1 MKSRTIEMNTK
12 ETVTHILVV
21 EDEPAH
27 AELICR
33 CFERADRKYSVTVA
47 STIKEAKQSV
57 TQRNP
62 DLALV
67 DYNLPDGHGDLMINF
82 GEGLFP
88 MIMLTSHGDEQLA
101 VQAIKSGALDY
112 IAKSPESFDA
122 LPSIVE
128 HVLREWHLIVERKKA
143 EELLRASE
151 ERHRIILQT
160 AMDGFWLI
168 DINGRM
174 LEVNRTYS
182 QMSGYSIQEL
192 LTMEVNDLKLPEA
205 AVETPSQLAKIVE
218 KGQDRFE
225 SKHRRKDGSIF
236 DVEISMQYRPNDG
249 GQIVVF
255 LRDISERKRSEAK
268 VRQLTL
274 AIQQASTS
282 VMITDV
288 NGTIEYVNEA
298 SVRTSGYSI
307 NELIGQKP
315 SILKS
320 DEMPHEHFDNLWRTI
335 GSGKEWTGEFHNRRK
350 DGTLYWESV
359 VIAPVKDD
367 SGKTINYI
375 AVKDDITER
384 KEMQTQL
391 FRSQR
396 MESIGTLAG
405 GIAHDLN
412 NILGPILLSVQILKR
427 KVKDDALQNLIA
439 TIEASS
445 LRGKDIIS
453 QVLGFARGADSKP
466 VLMQMRH
473 ILNEVKNIIE
483 QTFPRNIEIQC
494 YAPKDLWTINADPTQ
509 IHQVLMNLCVNARDA
524 MPHGGKLTVNAKN
537 ATMGP
542 GTMLRHPEAIDD
554 RYLVIEVRDSGAG
567 IPQDIQQ
574 KIFDPFFTTKELGK
588 GTGLGLSTV
597 YSIVKQHLGFI
608 QMDSVPGEG
617 TSFLVYIPVST
628 EHIKPDLARPKENI
642 SYGNNELVLIVDDEH
657 SIRMVCEETLRFYN
671 YNVITANNGAD
682 GLAKFVESGMKTK
695 VVLIDMMMPQMD
707 GKTASTTIRRI
718 DPFVKI
724 IGMSGLMSE
733 TPGENDNKLFD
744 YFLQKPFTG
753 EALMDAVQTVM
764 ETVKT
769 P

>member
-1 MKSRTIEMNTK
+1 MNTK

-205 AVETPSQLAKIVE
+205 AGETPSQLAKIVE

-320 DEMPHEHFDNLWRTI
+320 DEMPHEHFDNLCCGI
-335 GSGKEWTGEFHNRRK
+335 
-350 DGTLYWESV
+350 
-359 VIAPVKDD
+359 I
-367 SGKTINYI
+367 
-375 AVKDDITER
+375 IT
-384 KEMQTQL
+384 
-391 FRSQR
+391 
-396 MESIGTLAG
+396 
-405 GIAHDLN
+405 
-412 NILGPILLSVQILKR
+412 
-427 KVKDDALQNLIA
+427 
-439 TIEASS
+439 
-445 LRGKDIIS
+445 
-453 QVLGFARGADSKP
+453 
-466 VLMQMRH
+466 
-473 ILNEVKNIIE
+473 
-483 QTFPRNIEIQC
+483 
-494 YAPKDLWTINADPTQ
+494 
-509 IHQVLMNLCVNARDA
+509 
-524 MPHGGKLTVNAKN
+524 
-537 ATMGP
+537 
-542 GTMLRHPEAIDD
+542 
-554 RYLVIEVRDSGAG
+554 
-567 IPQDIQQ
+567 
-574 KIFDPFFTTKELGK
+574 
-588 GTGLGLSTV
+588 
-597 YSIVKQHLGFI
+597 
-608 QMDSVPGEG
+608 
-617 TSFLVYIPVST
+617 
-628 EHIKPDLARPKENI
+628 
-642 SYGNNELVLIVDDEH
+642 
-657 SIRMVCEETLRFYN
+657 
-671 YNVITANNGAD
+671 
-682 GLAKFVESGMKTK
+682 
-695 VVLIDMMMPQMD
+695 
-707 GKTASTTIRRI
+707 
-718 DPFVKI
+718 
-724 IGMSGLMSE
+724 
-733 TPGENDNKLFD
+733 
-744 YFLQKPFTG
+744 
-753 EALMDAVQTVM
+753 
-764 ETVKT
+764 
-769 P
+769 